1 MKNFYPY
8 TFFLD
13 YFGKNHEQFVDQL
26 IEKISQVPNDAAVIL
41 WADEWITP
49 DRVMYIIDK
58 VGNRRKRVHWLF
70 NDSYYPQ
77 YVKTLFNSTG
87 IDIYWLEMGLL
98 VLDFE
103 LSIFKTSILN
113 SSWNPNAEK
122 FLFLTGKPNRVNRIR
137 LLHKFYSQ
145 GLLEKSIWSFFM
157 DDLMFKQCRE
167 LLPELSDHNY
177 QAFVTKNINNPDDA
191 QILYNTAGTCH
202 YDGYPFDANMYSNVA
217 FRVISETRI
226 GGQPINT
233 EKTWVTI
240 ANKLPFMISGYRGNL
255 ELLRQQG
262 FRTFENYLAVKNYD
276 WIDDDE
282 SRLNAIVSNTEYLLK
297 HIKSQEIEIAQD
309 IEYNYKLLMEKIF
322 KTRQI
327 FKEIYDKLGPVPFD
341 IFRILP
347 IPMQRAQWVNFYYE
361 VKDASWPDCWS
372 PRDFHQLPNY
382 IKTELIEVHGYVP

>member
-1 MKNFYPY
+1 MKNFYPH

-13 YFGKNHEQFVDQL
+13 YFGKDHSSFVDQL
-26 IEKISQVPNDAAVIL
+26 VEKISQVPNDAAIIL
-41 WADEWITP
+41 WADEWVTP
-49 DRVMYIIDK
+49 DRVMYTIDK
-58 VGNRRKRVHWLF
+58 VGNHRQRVHWLF

-77 YVKTLFNSTG
+77 HVKTLFNSTG

-103 LSIFKTSILN
+103 LSIFKTSVLN

-145 GLLEKSIWSFFM
+145 GLLEKSVWSFFM
-157 DDLMFKQCRE
+157 DDLLFKECRG
-167 LLPELSDHNY
+167 LLPELSDYDY
-177 QAFVTKNINNPDDA
+177 QEFVTKNINNPDDA
-191 QILYNTAGTCH
+191 NVIYNSAGNCH
-202 YDGYPFDANMYSNVA
+202 YDGYPFDASMYSKVA

-282 SRLNAIVSNTEYLLK
+282 SRLNAIVVNTEHWLK
-297 HIKSQEIEIAQD
+297 NIKSQKNEIAQD
-309 IEYNYKLLMEKIF
+309 IEYNHTLLLEKIH
-322 KTRQI
+322 KTRKI
-327 FKEIYDKLGPVPFD
+327 FNEIYCKLGPVPFD

-347 IPMQRAQWVNFYYE
+347 IPLQRANWINFYYG
-361 VKDASWPDCWS
+361 VKDSTWPNCWS
-372 PRDFHQLPNY
+372 HRDFYQLPKH
-382 IKTELIEVHGYVP
+382 IKDELTQIYGYVP